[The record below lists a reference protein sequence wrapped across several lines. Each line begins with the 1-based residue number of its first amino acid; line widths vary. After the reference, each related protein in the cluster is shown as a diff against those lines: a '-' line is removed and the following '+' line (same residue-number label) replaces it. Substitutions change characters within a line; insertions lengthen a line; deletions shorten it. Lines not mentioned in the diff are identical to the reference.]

1 VLTALVSFERVFE
14 VLDAPVAITER
25 PGAVELVAPQGRVEF
40 RNVTFRYPR
49 GKDVSIASLES
60 AQSHAA
66 PDAAVDVLRDVS
78 FVIEPG
84 QTAALVGTSGSGKTT
99 MAMLVARLYDATS
112 GSVLIDGH
120 DVRDVTLRSLQ
131 DAIGVVAQDPHMF
144 HESVRSNL
152 LYARPS
158 ATDVELHAACRAAH
172 IHDVLMSLPDGYD
185 TVVGERGYRLSGGEK
200 QRLAIA
206 RLLLK
211 NPAVMILD
219 EATSHLDNE
228 SEAVVQAALDEAMKR
243 RTSLVIA
250 HRLSTVRGADV
261 ILVVDEGRIVE
272 RGTHDELM
280 ANNGPYAAQ
289 IRVGGLT

>member
-1 VLTALVSFERVFE
+1 
-14 VLDAPVAITER
+14 
-25 PGAVELVAPQGRVEF
+25 
-40 RNVTFRYPR
+40 
-49 GKDVSIASLES
+49 
-60 AQSHAA
+60 
-66 PDAAVDVLRDVS
+66 
-78 FVIEPG
+78 
-84 QTAALVGTSGSGKTT
+84 
-99 MAMLVARLYDATS
+99 
-112 GSVLIDGH
+112 
-120 DVRDVTLRSLQ
+120 
-131 DAIGVVAQDPHMF
+131 MF

-158 ATDVELHAACRAAH
+158 ATEAELHAACRAAH
-172 IHDVLMSLPDGYD
+172 IHDVLMGLPDGYD